1 MAQPIFK
8 FLFIS
13 ETSAL
18 VSLALASFV
27 IGFCLT
33 RMYKKLNN
41 QEPEQIP
48 LEDTNPTNNVMVIL
62 HSNNKTAIKELIVTK
77 DWQLNPALRLAN
89 SGGYSP
95 QDVAM
100 RRSANK
106 LFFECVLDV
115 EHSRPAALVW
125 LKGNIDPDIC
135 NAIITDDNYT
145 GKKT

>member
-1 MAQPIFK
+1 MEKKLILIF
-8 FLFIS
+8 LYS

-115 EHSRPAALVW
+115 ELSRPAALVW

>member
-1 MAQPIFK
+1 
-8 FLFIS
+8 
-13 ETSAL
+13 
-18 VSLALASFV
+18 
-27 IGFCLT
+27 
-33 RMYKKLNN
+33 MYKKLNN
-41 QEPEQIP
+41 QEPELIP

-115 EHSRPAALVW
+115 ELSRPAALVW

-135 NAIITDDNYT
+135 NASLQMIIIQV
-145 GKKT
+145 KKHKHD

>member
-1 MAQPIFK
+1 
-8 FLFIS
+8 
-13 ETSAL
+13 
-18 VSLALASFV
+18 
-27 IGFCLT
+27 
-33 RMYKKLNN
+33 MYKKLNN

-115 EHSRPAALVW
+115 ELSRPAALVW

-145 GKKT
+145 GKKHKHSGL